1 MQIEF
6 TTKSYGDIS
15 RQRYSASH
23 FRWRRR
29 WREIRDN
36 EAERGREWGGGR
48 WSRRKESNED
58 RWLHYEYALK

>member
-36 EAERGREWGGGR
+36 EAERGREWGGR
-48 WSRRKESNED
+48 EMEQEEREQRRPVA
-58 RWLHYEYALK
+58 AL